1 LNGLTKINA
10 LSDVGWRKSMGM
22 FNTILA
28 DLMCPTKREI
38 ARDSEIQIKWQVAP
52 FRTLDVYQKGDV
64 LEHIQNEFDNTWIRT
79 DYICK
84 VCSIYTT
91 GRNGSKFIKT
101 ENQSRHLVF
110 VKVESGLITEIF
122 TDDDFK
128 RLGIETYVDYL

>member
-1 LNGLTKINA
+1 
-10 LSDVGWRKSMGM
+10 MGM

-38 ARDSEIQIKWQVAP
+38 ARDSEIQIKWQEAS
-52 FRTLDVYQKGDV
+52 FRTLDVYHKGDV
-64 LEHIQNEFDNTWIRT
+64 LEHIEKEFDNNWIRT

-91 GRNGSKFIKT
+91 GKKGIKFIKT
-101 ENQSRHLVF
+101 EDQSRHYVF
-110 VKVESGLITEIF
+110 VKVENGLIIEIL